1 MKISQ
6 IELFIGWLVVLGLN
20 QALVRLTVFK
30 RNALLFWS
38 IQGLNAAAIVWLV
51 GWGVPGLVGTAKL
64 INWIIALVLG
74 MHFAQNL
81 QARMAL
87 QSNERREAIEREW
100 EELQARRE
108 AIQRI
113 EDEEKQKERAAPPA
127 PPAEG

>member
-108 AIQRI
+108 AIQRM
-113 EDEEKQKERAAPPA
+113 EDEEKQKERAAPPP